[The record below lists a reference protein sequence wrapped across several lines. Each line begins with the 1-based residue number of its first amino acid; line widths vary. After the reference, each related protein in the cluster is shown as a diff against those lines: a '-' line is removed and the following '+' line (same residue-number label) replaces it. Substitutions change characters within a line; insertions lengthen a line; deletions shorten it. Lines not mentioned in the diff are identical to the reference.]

1 MAFDSNARPAVH
13 NTWRALIAPADPT
26 LVFRRVAGLSVLS
39 RQLIE
44 LAGAG
49 VGEAVVL
56 AEAPE
61 GFTAEVKDDL
71 RRAGCDLAVRFQ
83 ADEPARQTDVLL
95 LDVAA
100 LVRARSLGRL
110 MRRDEPV
117 RALAFSGRI
126 VARRLTPACPTVME
140 PMEGEAAVIPS
151 GQAIGLEPAGAAERA
166 VLRETSKASDGLVSR
181 YLNRPVSRLIS
192 GWLLRLPGI
201 RPGHATAVT
210 ALSAA
215 AMFLA
220 LIEGR
225 PASLAIGCL
234 LFHLTSIIDG
244 LDGEIARATFRTS
257 KRGAVLD
264 TAVDMATNLAF
275 ALGLTVGLSRLYGET
290 YAGLGSFCFVGLAA
304 GIAVMSLLVRRGP
317 DAGSFDLLK
326 TTYRA
331 RAGDGL
337 RLKAVKALQV
347 ATSRDFFA
355 FVFALMGMAGQA
367 WAIAWILAFGVALWW
382 VIIAGGVS
390 LLLVGSRQAL
400 RR

>member
-1 MAFDSNARPAVH
+1 MAFDSNARPAIH
-13 NTWRALIAPADPT
+13 NAWRALIAPTDPAQ
-26 LVFRRVAGLSVLS
+26 LFRPIAGVSALS

-56 AEAPE
+56 AEPPA
-61 GFTAEVKDDL
+61 GLAEAVQDDL
-71 RRAGCDLAVRFQ
+71 RRAACGIEVRFQ
-83 ADEPARQTDVLL
+83 TAAPERQTDVLL
-95 LDVAA
+95 LDGSA
-100 LVRARSLGRL
+100 LVRARALGRL

-117 RALAFSGRI
+117 RTLTLADRA
-126 VARRLTPACPTVME
+126 VARRLAPTAAVAME
-140 PMEGEAAVIPS
+140 PPEHGAAAAPA
-151 GQAIGLEPAGAAERA
+151 GQAISLQAVER
-166 VLRETSKASDGLVSR
+166 VILRETSKASDGLVSR
-181 YLNRPVSRLIS
+181 YLNRPVSRLLT

-201 RPGHATAVT
+201 RPGHATILT

-234 LFHLTSIIDG
+234 LFHLTSVVDG

-257 KRGAVLD
+257 RRGAALD

-275 ALGLTVGLSRLYGET
+275 ALGLTVGLSRLYGEP
-290 YAGLGSFCFVGLAA
+290 YPSLGAFSFVGLAA

-317 DAGSFDLLK
+317 DSGSFDLLK

-331 RAGDGL
+331 KSGEGL

-355 FVFALMGMAGQA
+355 FVFALLGMAGQA
-367 WAIAWILAFGVALWW
+367 RAIAWILAFGVSLWM

-390 LLLVGSRQAL
+390 LLFAAGRPAM